1 MTQQSSQ
8 QSQPNIQ
15 QPGAAD
21 PQYGPAPAEQN
32 VPYEQQPV
40 NQQYFAQPQA
50 APVQYVVMA
59 QSLKGVKGWLAFF
72 MVCLA
77 IDGVC
82 SVGLFFTS
90 LLNLSDPSAV
100 VSVIFMPI
108 IAVLTTVAVVLINLQ
123 KKLGKWLAVAALVAS
138 FFYSASSAVVDSV
151 VKRPPNTDSIISMT
165 STIIASGISM

>member
-1 MTQQSSQ
+1 MARQSSQ
-8 QSQPNIQ
+8 QPQPSIQ

-32 VPYEQQPV
+32 ASHEQQPV

-90 LLNLSDPSAV
+90 LLNLGDPSAV

-138 FFYSASSAVVDSV
+138 FFY
-151 VKRPPNTDSIISMT
+151 
-165 STIIASGISM
+165 